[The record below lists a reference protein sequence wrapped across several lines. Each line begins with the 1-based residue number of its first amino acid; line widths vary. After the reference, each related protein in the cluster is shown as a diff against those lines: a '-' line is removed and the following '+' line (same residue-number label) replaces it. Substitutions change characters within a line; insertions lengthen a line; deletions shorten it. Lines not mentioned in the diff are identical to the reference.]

1 MNKRYRI
8 KSKFRFTIFLT
19 LVIVMIILTAG
30 TVVGANEALSL
41 TKPVY
46 TEVQIISGDTLWDLA
61 KEYGPNDRDVRKVI
75 HAICEINDIS
85 ADDIQPGQSILIPQY
100 L

>member
-1 MNKRYRI
+1 MKKRYRI
-8 KSKFRFTIFLT
+8 KSEFRFTLFLT
-19 LVIVMIILTAG
+19 LVMVMIILTAG
-30 TVVGANEALSL
+30 TVLGANEALSL

-46 TEVQIISGDTLWDLA
+46 TEVQIISGDTLWELA

-75 HAICEINDIS
+75 HAICEINDIT

>member
-1 MNKRYRI
+1 
-8 KSKFRFTIFLT
+8 
-19 LVIVMIILTAG
+19 MIILTAG

>member
-1 MNKRYRI
+1 MKKRYRI

-19 LVIVMIILTAG
+19 LVMVMIILTAG
-30 TVVGANEALSL
+30 TVVGANDALSL
-41 TKPVY
+41 TEPVY
-46 TEVQIISGDTLWDLA
+46 TEVQIIPGDTLWELA

-75 HAICEINDIS
+75 HAICEINDIT
-85 ADDIQPGQSILIPQY
+85 ANDIQPGRSILIPQS